1 MIRFY
6 NGRIMTMQ
14 NGVELTEGELWT
26 ENDKISYIGPYT
38 APMPIFERE
47 INLNGNIIMPGF
59 KNAHTHSAMTF
70 LRSAADDLP
79 LQDWLEKQV
88 FPREAKL
95 NVESVYAFTKLA
107 ILEYL
112 SSGITACFD
121 MYFYN
126 DGFVRAMTECG
137 FRAVMC
143 DSMNNFDSDYTN
155 VEKNFLH
162 YNNVHP
168 LISYHLGFH
177 AEYTTCMER
186 MEYVASLAQ
195 KYKAPVYTHLAE
207 TKNEVEGCI
216 SRYGKTPAALLDSL
230 GMFNYGGGGYHCVYM
245 TDEDLDIFARH
256 GVCAIT
262 NPSSNAKLASGIA
275 PLCRMQEKG
284 VSLAIGTDGP
294 ASNNA
299 LDMFREMYLCAVLQ
313 KLKNDDAAAFPA
325 ASALEMATV
334 GGARAMGL
342 NDCDVLSVGKQA
354 DLIVIDLHR
363 PNMQPIHNIP
373 KNIVYS
379 GSKENVRLTMVAG
392 KILYENGIFH
402 VGESAEDIYSR
413 AQKLTD
419 QIMNS

>member
-14 NGVELTEGELWT
+14 NGVELTDGEIWVDG
-26 ENDKISYIGPYT
+26 DKISYIGPYNP
-38 APMPIFERE
+38 PMPLFERE
-47 INLNGNIIMPGF
+47 INLRGNVIMPGF

-95 NVESVYAFTKLA
+95 NVEAVYAFTKLA

-121 MYFYN
+121 MYFHN

-155 VEKNFLH
+155 VERNFLH
-162 YNNVHP
+162 YNDVHP
-168 LISYHLGFH
+168 LISYRLGFH

-186 MEYVASLAQ
+186 MEYVASLAE

-230 GMFNYGGGGYHCVYM
+230 GMFNYGGGGYHCVHM
-245 TDEDLDIFARH
+245 TEEDLDIFARR
-256 GVCAIT
+256 GVYAIT
-262 NPSSNAKLASGIA
+262 NPASNAKLASGVA

-284 VSLAIGTDGP
+284 VLLAIGTDGP

-313 KLKNDDAAAFPA
+313 KLQNDDAAAFPA

-342 NDCDVLSVGKQA
+342 CDCDVLAVGKQA
-354 DLIVIDLHR
+354 DMVVIDLNR

-379 GSKENVRLTMVAG
+379 GSKENVKMTVVAG
-392 KILYENGIFH
+392 KILYEDGVFH
-402 VGESAEDIYSR
+402 VGESAKDIYAR